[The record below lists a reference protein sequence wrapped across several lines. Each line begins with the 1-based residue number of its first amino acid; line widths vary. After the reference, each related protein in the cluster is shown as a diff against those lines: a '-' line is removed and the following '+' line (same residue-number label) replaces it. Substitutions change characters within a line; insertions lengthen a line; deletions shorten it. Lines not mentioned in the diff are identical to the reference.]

1 MVLNL
6 IFVGCPCFY
15 EFYNNLVYR
24 LQYVFSGFRYSSLV
38 LVNYIVFCIILFHAN
53 ILFTLYSFARFN
65 LLVFPVYF
73 WLVLFH
79 CCCIADGFE
88 FQINCS
94 GKSLNPSRSCRWLP
108 RPVTNTLSISAKN
121 LNTYYNPIDSV
132 DKIPFTC
139 YHSTETWVYGL
150 RTNFF
155 LHTVSSHWR
164 LTLLQQSIN
173 SHNSFKYQS

>member
-108 RPVTNTLSISAKN
+108 RPVTNTLSISAK
-121 LNTYYNPIDSV
+121 LIIT
-132 DKIPFTC
+132 
-139 YHSTETWVYGL
+139 L
-150 RTNFF
+150 
-155 LHTVSSHWR
+155 
-164 LTLLQQSIN
+164 LTLWTKYHLSVTIQQKLESMA
-173 SHNSFKYQS
+173 SVQTSFYIQ